1 MIDGDSTIDILNRDQ
16 YIDTVLSIISSESAH
31 KNGCSFAIEGQW
43 GVGKTFVLDAILNKL
58 PKDKYYVFRYDCWAY
73 DYYEEPLV
81 ALLASITDQIDIDD
95 SCINQLVKKA
105 KNSASVLLAENAP
118 FIGSVVG
125 GLFAGPVGA
134 EVGQSIGA
142 GIKQTKKVI
151 NEVNE
156 KEEKEIE
163 KAHSYDVHFAL
174 RIYLRQLQMLLEKI
188 AKEKKIVFLIDELDR
203 CLPTYQIKVLERI
216 HHLIDLV
223 SLYPDEENHGLDS
236 YGLSKSIV
244 LYAVNRKQL
253 ERTIQRI
260 YGDAVKYYLKKFID
274 FSLVLDAGELSKDK
288 MAKKYKKD
296 MSLFLPF
303 KESEMCKINWTE
315 MVEKYLF
322 QGLDIRT
329 QEKLWEKRR
338 IIHDKVF
345 TVEDCLLPQ
354 VYLSAELM
362 LLAMNE
368 WRNRVESFVYSASM
382 GKDNL
387 AEIMLLS
394 YKAKGNHNL
403 TNKKDDVIRFFE
415 ELTDEAKE
423 FAKSE
428 YKASTRQ
435 DIWVIDSPHMT
446 DKFLLMAVW
455 TTATDNRYIEIRFC
469 TDKDAETA
477 SLVKNYNNFIKKMK
491 KFYNIMEI
499 LID

>member
-1 MIDGDSTIDILNRDQ
+1 M
-16 YIDTVLSIISSESAH
+16 
-31 KNGCSFAIEGQW
+31 
-43 GVGKTFVLDAILNKL
+43 
-58 PKDKYYVFRYDCWAY
+58 
-73 DYYEEPLV
+73 
-81 ALLASITDQIDIDD
+81 
-95 SCINQLVKKA
+95 
-105 KNSASVLLAENAP
+105 
-118 FIGSVVG
+118 
-125 GLFAGPVGA
+125 
-134 EVGQSIGA
+134 GQSIGA

-163 KAHSYDVHFAL
+163 KAHLYDVHFSL
-174 RIYLRQLQMLLEKI
+174 RIYLRQLQILLEKI

-203 CLPTYQIKVLERI
+203 CLPAYQIKVLERI

-223 SLYPDEENHGLDS
+223 SLYPDEEKHGLDS
-236 YGLSKSIV
+236 YALSKSIV
-244 LYAVNRKQL
+244 VYAVNRKQL
-253 ERTIQRI
+253 EHTIQRI
-260 YGDAVKYYLKKFID
+260 YGDDVKYYLKKFID

-288 MAKKYKKD
+288 MAEKYKKD
-296 MSLFLPF
+296 ISVFLPF

-315 MVEKYLF
+315 IVEKYLF

-329 QEKLWEKRR
+329 QEKLWEKRK

-345 TVEDCLLPQ
+345 TGEDCLLPQ

-368 WRNRVESFVYSASM
+368 WRNRVESFVSSVSM

-387 AEIMLLS
+387 AEIMLLN
-394 YKAKGNHNL
+394 YKAKGNHDF
-403 TNKKDDVIRFFE
+403 TNKKEDVIKFFK

-428 YKASTRQ
+428 HKASTRQ
-435 DIWVIDSPHMT
+435 DIWVIDPPHMT
-446 DKFLLMAVW
+446 DEFLLMAAW

-491 KFYNIMEI
+491 NFYNIMEI